1 MQFEDI
7 VETIQVSRQAL
18 GLGKNPAAVSAG
30 TCSYTCANSSDL
42 LEHYGIDQRQGF
54 GWDLTLPGRASKN
67 RGGLSKPFQEFS
79 EHRSIAAVLW
89 MVGFFFLISASIS
102 FEQFKDKRVE
112 WCRLIFLVIYI
123 CSLSSKANY
132 FSFNSEKLRSSSYS

>member
-18 GLGKNPAAVSAG
+18 GLGENPAAVSAG

-42 LEHYGIDQRQGF
+42 LEHYGIDRRQGF

-67 RGGLSKPFQEFS
+67 RGGLSKPVQGFS

-123 CSLSSKANY
+123 CSLSSKDNY
-132 FSFNSEKLRSSSYS
+132 FSLNSEKLRSSSYS

>member
-18 GLGKNPAAVSAG
+18 GLGENPAAVSAG

-42 LEHYGIDQRQGF
+42 LEHYGIDRRQGF

-89 MVGFFFLISASIS
+89 MVGFFSSFLRP
-102 FEQFKDKRVE
+102 FH
-112 WCRLIFLVIYI
+112 
-123 CSLSSKANY
+123 LSSSKT
-132 FSFNSEKLRSSSYS
+132 KG